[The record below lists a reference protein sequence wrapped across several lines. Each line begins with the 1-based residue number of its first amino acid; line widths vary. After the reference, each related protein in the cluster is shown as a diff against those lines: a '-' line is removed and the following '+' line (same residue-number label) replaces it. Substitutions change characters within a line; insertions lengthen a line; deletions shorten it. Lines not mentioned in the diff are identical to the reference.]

1 MALKFF
7 TNQVIAEK
15 VRRIELPF
23 NAYGLDPS
31 GISQDYLAAFFSLL
45 HPLYRDYFTV
55 RTHGIE
61 HIPKQGRAM
70 VVGNHSGGL
79 PVDGAMVLASLF
91 AEMDPPR
98 LAQGM
103 VEKFAQ
109 RLPFFSHWFSR
120 VGQFTGLP
128 EHAERLLNDDRLLM
142 VFPEGV
148 RGVGKLFSDRYK
160 LERFGTGFI
169 RLALQTNTPVIPF
182 AFIGGEEALP
192 TAFHLKRIAKLIGV
206 PYIPVPPYLLPLP
219 MPVHC
224 EIYYGEAMH
233 FLGTG
238 NEEDRVINGYVAQV
252 KERIAELIERG
263 RTERRS
269 VFSGARAQAKIDSDA
284 AQRAAQ
290 RSAESKP

>member
-1 MALKFF
+1 MSLKFF
-7 TNQVIAEK
+7 TNREVAEK

-23 NAYGLDPS
+23 NAYGLDPY
-31 GISQDYLAAFFSLL
+31 GVSQDYLAVFYSLL
-45 HPLYRDYFTV
+45 LPLYRDYFTV

-61 HIPKQGRAM
+61 NIPAQGRAM

-109 RLPFFSHWFSR
+109 SLPFLSHWFSR
-120 VGQFTGLP
+120 VGQFAGLP

-148 RGVGKLFSDRYK
+148 RGVGKLFKDRYK

-169 RLALQTNTPVIPF
+169 RLALATNTPVIPM

-192 TAFHLKRIAKLIGV
+192 TAFHLKKMAKLIGV

-224 EIYYGEAMH
+224 EIYYGEPMY
-233 FLGTG
+233 FSGNG
-238 NEEDRVINGYVAQV
+238 NEEDRVINGYVEQV
-252 KERIAELIERG
+252 KERISELIEQG
-263 RTERRS
+263 RVERRS
-269 VFSGARAQAKIDSDA
+269 VFGGLRPKPRIDNDA
-284 AQRAAQ
+284 VRFD
-290 RSAESKP
+290 P

>member
-1 MALKFF
+1 MSLKFF
-7 TNQVIAEK
+7 TNQEIAEK

-23 NAYGLDPS
+23 NAYGLDPF
-31 GISQDYLAAFFSLL
+31 GVSQDYLAVFYSLL
-45 HPLYRDYFTV
+45 LPLYRDYFTV

-61 HIPKQGRAM
+61 NIPAQGRAM

-109 RLPFFSHWFSR
+109 SLPFLSHWFSR
-120 VGQFTGLP
+120 VGQFAGLP

-148 RGVGKLFSDRYK
+148 RGVGKLFKDRYK

-169 RLALQTNTPVIPF
+169 RLALATNTPVIPM

-192 TAFHLKRIAKLIGV
+192 TAFHLKKMAKLIGV

-224 EIYYGEAMH
+224 EIYYGAPMY
-233 FLGTG
+233 FSGNG
-238 NEEDRVINGYVAQV
+238 NEEDRVINGYVEQV
-252 KERIAELIERG
+252 RARIAELIEQG
-263 RTERRS
+263 RQERRL
-269 VFSGARAQAKIDSDA
+269 VFGGAKAAAKIARDA
-284 AQRAAQ
+284 APARPE
-290 RSAESKP
+290 AE